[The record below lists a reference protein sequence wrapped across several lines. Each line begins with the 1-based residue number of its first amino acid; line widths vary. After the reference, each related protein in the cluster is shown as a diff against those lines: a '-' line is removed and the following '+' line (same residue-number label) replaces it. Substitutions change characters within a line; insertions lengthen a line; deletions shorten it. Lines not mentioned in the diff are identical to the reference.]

1 MHYQFENEENNLQNS
16 INKLDVPSE
25 SSSPFLI
32 PIEAID
38 MQTINDKGNFFDNN
52 IFMNDDNFY
61 KNFTFKYN
69 NSICEENNKD
79 NLKNSLNKI
88 SNKNSNEDTR
98 NNNNENIEKSEP
110 KLDISKN
117 LIKNDVQG
125 NSIPSTSYEEKK
137 QKNALFKTKRVRGKR
152 KSKNKKIRRFNI
164 RLKFRSIIID
174 SFLKYINEKIQ
185 IFGLRFEKLDYENT
199 KRKKYEELKDK
210 KLREILENA
219 SRKNNKNPDCNKE
232 TIQKIDKLE
241 NSELKSILELKLF
254 DVYYNILI
262 KENDILKGLNKKFKS
277 LKEEKLKNKSEN
289 YINGF
294 KEAKDFYKKNI

>member
-16 INKLDVPSE
+16 INKFDVPSE

-38 MQTINDKGNFFDNN
+38 MQTINDKGNFFGNN
-52 IFMNDDNFY
+52 IIMNDDNFY
-61 KNFTFKYN
+61 NNFTFNYY
-69 NSICEENNKD
+69 NSICEENNKG
-79 NLKNSLNKI
+79 NLKNSLNNI
-88 SNKNSNEDTR
+88 SNKNSNEDT
-98 NNNNENIEKSEP
+98 
-110 KLDISKN
+110 KLNLSKN
-117 LIKNDVQG
+117 IIKNDVPV
-125 NSIPSTSYEEKK
+125 NSIPSTSYKEKK
-137 QKNALFKTKRVRGKR
+137 QKNSLFKTKRVRGKR
-152 KSKNKKIRRFNI
+152 KSKNKIIRRFNI

-185 IFGLRFEKLDYENT
+185 IFGLRFEKLEYENT
-199 KRKKYEELKDK
+199 KRKKYEELKNK

-232 TIQKIDKLE
+232 TIEKIDKLE